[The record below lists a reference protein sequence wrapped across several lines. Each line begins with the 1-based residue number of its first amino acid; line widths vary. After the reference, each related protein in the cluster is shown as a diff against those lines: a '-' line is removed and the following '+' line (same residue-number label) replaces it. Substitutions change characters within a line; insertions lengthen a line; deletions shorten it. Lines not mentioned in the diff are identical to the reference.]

1 MQLSIT
7 QSQAIIIKNSLNM
20 MQKYIKE
27 LYNTELLSSSKEL
40 GEIDNLFDKLSVL
53 SDTSRA
59 DDFYK
64 QTNQSSSYSYN
75 LDKRIYNAGDI
86 KTKRIKHG
94 KDLDI
99 L

>member
-7 QSQAIIIKNSLNM
+7 QFQADLIKQSL
-20 MQKYIKE
+20 K
-27 LYNTELLSSSKEL
+27 LYNTELLTSSKEWK
-40 GEIDNLFDKLSVL
+40 EIDNLFDKLADL

-64 QTNQSSSYSYN
+64 QPSNRN
-75 LDKRIYNAGDI
+75 
-86 KTKRIKHG
+86 G
-94 KDLDI
+94 KDLDS

>member
-7 QSQAIIIKNSLNM
+7 QFQADLIKQSL
-20 MQKYIKE
+20 K
-27 LYNTELLSSSKEL
+27 LYNIELLSSSKEWR
-40 GEIDNLFDKLSVL
+40 EYDNLFDKLADL

-64 QTNQSSSYSYN
+64 QPSNRN
-75 LDKRIYNAGDI
+75 
-86 KTKRIKHG
+86 G
-94 KDLDI
+94 KDLDS

>member
-7 QSQAIIIKNSLNM
+7 QFQADLIKNSL
-20 MQKYIKE
+20 K
-27 LYNTELLSSSKEL
+27 LYNIEMLSSSKEWK
-40 GEIDNLFDKLSVL
+40 EYDNLFDKLADL

-64 QTNQSSSYSYN
+64 QPSNRN
-75 LDKRIYNAGDI
+75 
-86 KTKRIKHG
+86 G
-94 KDLDI
+94 KDLDS

>member
-7 QSQAIIIKNSLNM
+7 QFQADLIKNSL
-20 MQKYIKE
+20 K
-27 LYNTELLSSSKEL
+27 LYNIEMLSSSKEWK
-40 GEIDNLFDKLSVL
+40 EYDNLFDKLSVL

-64 QTNQSSSYSYN
+64 QS
-75 LDKRIYNAGDI
+75 KKI
-86 KTKRIKHG
+86 KNGR
-94 KDLDI
+94 DLDS

>member
-7 QSQAIIIKNSLNM
+7 QFQADLIKNSL
-20 MQKYIKE
+20 K
-27 LYNTELLSSSKEL
+27 LYNIEMLSSSKEWR
-40 GEIDNLFDKLSVL
+40 EYDNLFDKLSVL

-64 QTNQSSSYSYN
+64 QP
-75 LDKRIYNAGDI
+75 
-86 KTKRIKHG
+86 KRIKHG
-94 KDLDI
+94 KDLDS

>member
-7 QSQAIIIKNSLNM
+7 QFQADLIKQSL
-20 MQKYIKE
+20 K
-27 LYNTELLSSSKEL
+27 LYNIELLSSSKEWK
-40 GEIDNLFDKLSVL
+40 EYDNLFDKLADL

-64 QTNQSSSYSYN
+64 QSHSNRN
-75 LDKRIYNAGDI
+75 
-86 KTKRIKHG
+86 G
-94 KDLDI
+94 KDLDS

>member
-7 QSQAIIIKNSLNM
+7 QFQADLIKQSL
-20 MQKYIKE
+20 K
-27 LYNTELLSSSKEL
+27 LYNIEMLSSSQEWR
-40 GEIDNLFDKLSVL
+40 EYDNLFDKLSVL

-64 QTNQSSSYSYN
+64 QSP
-75 LDKRIYNAGDI
+75 K
-86 KTKRIKHG
+86 IKHG